1 MADVPAPA
9 PVPRPPTPLDRTAVE
24 RIIARAAELQAAS
37 AEPAEAL
44 TEAQVLEIAREV
56 GLAPEHVRRSIAE
69 ERTRVALEP
78 ESGLAARVAG
88 PGRAVAARVVPG
100 RAAEVLVGLIRAIEE
115 EECFRVVRRLPDRVL
130 FEQRNDLVGALR
142 RGLGVGGRPALRAA
156 SELALT
162 VVPVDE
168 GRVLV
173 RLEADVS
180 QGRRQRLAAG
190 GATAIAGLFT
200 GGAVLVAGAVAHAIP
215 EATIPLA
222 LLPSVAGSGAGWA
235 LARAHRN
242 VVARAQTAL
251 EHLLD
256 RLERGEL
263 RALPRPAP
271 TLRDVIDTVRR
282 SIG

>member
-1 MADVPAPA
+1 MADH
-9 PVPRPPTPLDRTAVE
+9 PVPRPPASLDRTALE
-24 RIIARAAELQAAS
+24 RVIARAAELQAAS
-37 AEPAEAL
+37 AEPGEAL
-44 TEAQVLEIAREV
+44 SEAQVLEIAREV
-56 GLAPEHVRRSIAE
+56 GLAPEHVRRAIAE

-78 ESGLAARVAG
+78 ETGLAASLAG
-88 PGRAVAARVVPG
+88 PRQAVASRVVSG
-100 RAAEVLVGLIRAIEE
+100 RAADVVAALGRTLEDD
-115 EECFRVVRRLPDRVL
+115 ECFRVCRRLSDRVI

-156 SELALT
+156 QELSLT
-162 VVPVDE
+162 VVQVDE

-173 RLEADVS
+173 RLEGDVS

-190 GATAIAGLFT
+190 GATAVLGLFT
-200 GGAVLVAGAVAHAIP
+200 GGTVLVAGAVANAIP

-222 LLPSVAGSGAGWA
+222 LLPTLAGSGAGWA
-235 LARAHRN
+235 LARAHRS
-242 VVARAQTAL
+242 VVARAQMAL

-263 RALPRPAP
+263 TAPKRQAP